1 MKRIIILSR
10 LAILSLS
17 LLLLTVSCLSP
28 WTLISE
34 FSTEVVSITEEEGD
48 CAYPEWQP
56 SEAAKPKTK
65 AASSIVAHMQA
76 HGSVRFGWLMLPDY
90 PPEKS

>member
-1 MKRIIILSR
+1 MKYITNPSR
-10 LAILSLS
+10 MVLVSLI

-28 WTLISE
+28 WALISE
-34 FSTEVVSITEEEGD
+34 FSTEVVTLTEEEGD

-56 SEAAKPKTK
+56 NEAVKPKATF
-65 AASSIVAHMQA
+65 ASNFVAHMQA
-76 HGSVRFGWLMLPDY
+76 HGSVRFGWLVLPDY